1 MAGRPSSWTRTAGLV
16 LLGLAVSSGCTPSTP
31 STSANRGR
39 GSAPSFVP
47 SPAASRAASAATG
60 GAAEPV
66 QTFVDPRFG
75 FRCQLPARLVREPPP
90 ENGDG
95 QEFTSPDGLQHV
107 RCSGINTLTEDVGT
121 SPTVPLRRDRASR
134 LAQGATVTYSVSDAS
149 SYTLSGLQSDNRVY
163 YEHVLWGRGSQNTV
177 L

>member
-1 MAGRPSSWTRTAGLV
+1 
-16 LLGLAVSSGCTPSTP
+16 
-31 STSANRGR
+31 
-39 GSAPSFVP
+39 
-47 SPAASRAASAATG
+47 
-60 GAAEPV
+60 V